1 MVNNE
6 QKSCLLLSN
15 NQLRKSKEM
24 QVRNSV
30 FIFFL
35 VVAFQLNAQLSL
47 TFQDGKQ
54 FHFEGKQV
62 ATWTTYNPNKPMQK
76 EYSLQLFVLMKENAM
91 EYCVYKEKWNN
102 KEPNKWEDVWM
113 YSVRKDQPSYEPTVS
128 QFTSDSTGIS
138 YYNLAFFTDEET
150 AFEYDIYLSSSSKPL
165 HQKFTAISFQSD
177 TEAPLLEIAAFFKWE
192 ETPKE

>member
-1 MVNNE
+1 MKTSSSKMIVT
-6 QKSCLLLSN
+6 LLG
-15 NQLRKSKEM
+15 
-24 QVRNSV
+24 
-30 FIFFL
+30 FILFTGNLFS
-35 VVAFQLNAQLSL
+35 QLSL

-54 FHFEGKQV
+54 FNFEGKQV
-62 ATWTTYNPNKPMQK
+62 ATWTTYNPKQPTQK
-76 EYSLQLFVLMKENAM
+76 EYSLQLFVLKKENTM
-91 EYCVYKEKWNN
+91 EFCVYKEKWNN
-102 KEPNKWEDVWM
+102 KEPHKWEDVWV

-150 AFEYDIYLSSSSKPL
+150 AFEYDIYLSSSSKPM